1 MMDIFFNINLYIK
14 NRLVM
19 KMMLLENRENWCYI
33 NASIQLLDDL
43 SIENKRSRHKPKDRP
58 TRILLQLLKNRN
70 VNNELAEVLKM
81 YYRGV
86 QSDADEFLKTML
98 DLLSTDN
105 YIDINVSEMT
115 YFLVSNPP
123 RYQIVKVNKL
133 PMNTIDIFIND
144 CKSMQDC
151 LDKSQDEIDELETGN
166 YNYTHKKIAYE
177 PTGKDLIITLKR
189 YDYNGVKLQQKII
202 PDKVITFKKST
213 YYLKGCILHLGRD
226 LTSGHYTYLTFDD
239 NGEPE
244 TYISDDFVQQ
254 YKKNGLND
262 FLKNGYIY
270 LYKKVGTSREK
281 QLSRK
286 KIRKRRPTVV
296 QHLLKSQKSQKIK
309 SKRYSGSIK
318 RY

>member
-1 MMDIFFNINLYIK
+1 
-14 NRLVM
+14 M

-43 SIENKRSRHKPKDRP
+43 NIENKRSRHKPKDRP

-202 PDKVITFKKST
+202 PDKIITFKKST

-244 TYISDDFVQQ
+244 TYISDDSVQQ

-296 QHLLKSQKSQKIK
+296 QHLLKSQKGISKSIKKSK

>member
-1 MMDIFFNINLYIK
+1 
-14 NRLVM
+14 M

-43 SIENKRSRHKPKDRP
+43 NIENKRSRHKPKDRP
-58 TRILLQLLKNRN
+58 TRMLLQLLKNRN

-244 TYISDDFVQQ
+244 TYISDDTVQQ

-270 LYKKVGTSREK
+270 LYKKVGSSREK

-296 QHLLKSQKSQKIK
+296 QHLLKSQKSQKKK